1 MSNVRYIC
9 AVGNAYD
16 NRQEAVDGLA
26 GTLSVVDFAYIDENL
41 QCVLY
46 CENAREVPCNG
57 QWAVFGQ
64 LGPGA
69 KPRIPS
75 ELVRVERVK
84 AYAEIQRMPTLDL
97 MQRNPDFIFGYLH
110 EDDVEHCTLFFRVGH
125 NTGGITQT
133 PVHEL

>member
-26 GTLSVVDFAYIDENL
+26 GTLAVVDFAYIDENL
-41 QCVLY
+41 QCVLF
-46 CENAREVPCNG
+46 CENAHEVPCDG

-64 LGPGA
+64 LGPAA
-69 KPRIPS
+69 KPRIPN
-75 ELVRVERVK
+75 ELVRAERVK
-84 AYAEIQRMPTLDL
+84 SAYCQRNPTISW
-97 MQRNPDFIFGYLH
+97 MQRNPDFIFGYLNPGD
-110 EDDVEHCTLFFRVGH
+110 EGYCTLFFRTGH
-125 NTGGITQT
+125 NTAGITQT